1 MFLDNGLILLGED
14 DSNDALLF
22 ELMWRRCGFKNRI
35 VVAPTLHEL
44 RAYLEGVG
52 EFGDRQAFPLPAL
65 VFLDGHIPP
74 HDATVD
80 AEWLQAILK
89 RHQIPLVV
97 LTGDMNPK
105 LEQRAK
111 NLGAVARILKPLT
124 RDHVEALGNSLRK
137 NQVEAFSAEVA
148 LIRSSA
154 FEIPE
159 EIWWG

>member
-14 DSNDALLF
+14 DGNDALLF
-22 ELMWRRCGFKNRI
+22 ELMWRRCGLKNRI
-35 VVAPTLHEL
+35 VVAPTLNDL
-44 RAYLEGVG
+44 RAYLEGIG
-52 EFGDRQAFPLPAL
+52 QYSDREAYPLPCL

-80 AEWLQAILK
+80 AEWLHLLLK
-89 RHQIPLVV
+89 QSQIPLVV

-124 RDHVEALGNSLRK
+124 REHVESLGTTLGKYRVQAL
-137 NQVEAFSAEVA
+137 SAEVA
-148 LIRSSA
+148 
-154 FEIPE
+154 
-159 EIWWG
+159 